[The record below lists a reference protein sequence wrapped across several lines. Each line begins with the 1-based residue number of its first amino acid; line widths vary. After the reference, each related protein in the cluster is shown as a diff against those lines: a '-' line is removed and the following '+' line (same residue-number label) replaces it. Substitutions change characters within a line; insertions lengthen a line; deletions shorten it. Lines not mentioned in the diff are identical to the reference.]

1 MITCAITAESKRA
14 LRKAIGIILT
24 KRINQKS
31 KFDLKDITKDVY
43 DIIFTATSEHAQGLN
58 YARLVPEIILQLRN
72 HDTDVKTYLRGSLD
86 AVGDIQYEF
95 EKEDGLKA
103 VEDFLGVNIDIP
115 GVLKSEQPRYTSE
128 EEREAAPKQEPLT
141 PEDFTPTSFQKGDRV
156 KINDEIGGEANV
168 IEDRGNEVL
177 LDNGR
182 PPILKK
188 NLELILPE
196 EVEQVVENTN
206 DLTAKDITINTK
218 SFDFVDEN
226 GTTRKAYKVSVK
238 NQPNLSLVT
247 YAKDGGW
254 IVIET
259 TTKRALPLTL
269 FSYHRADA
277 RKHVPEGLAYELNL
291 RSKQESARPVL
302 ESIGYIYPAEPAISE
317 QGVTTQGVL
326 QPTEKGSVD
335 DLQGKGRTEPI
346 LTQPTPFKYLKI

>member
-14 LRKAIGIILT
+14 LRKAIGSILT
-24 KRINQKS
+24 ERINQKS

-43 DIIFTATSEHAQGLN
+43 DIIFTSTSEHAQGLN
-58 YARLVPEIILQLRN
+58 YARSVPEIILQLRN

-188 NLELILPE
+188 NLELILP
-196 EVEQVVENTN
+196 
-206 DLTAKDITINTK
+206 
-218 SFDFVDEN
+218 
-226 GTTRKAYKVSVK
+226 
-238 NQPNLSLVT
+238 
-247 YAKDGGW
+247 
-254 IVIET
+254 
-259 TTKRALPLTL
+259 
-269 FSYHRADA
+269 
-277 RKHVPEGLAYELNL
+277 
-291 RSKQESARPVL
+291 
-302 ESIGYIYPAEPAISE
+302 
-317 QGVTTQGVL
+317 TQGVL
-326 QPTEKGSVD
+326 QPTEKGSAD

-346 LTQPTPFKYLKI
+346 LTQPTTTTTKSQTETVDNQDVQPQITESVAELFDENPNLANAVYESLGFGKDVEAKKAEIERRRREKLKSDSGKIADKVEIFEYQDEEVGTVRLQVRYFRNGKKQIFTNSLNPSISCLPVASTYS

>member
-43 DIIFTATSEHAQGLN
+43 DIIFTSTSEHAQGLN

-188 NLELILPE
+188 NLELILP
-196 EVEQVVENTN
+196 
-206 DLTAKDITINTK
+206 
-218 SFDFVDEN
+218 
-226 GTTRKAYKVSVK
+226 
-238 NQPNLSLVT
+238 
-247 YAKDGGW
+247 
-254 IVIET
+254 
-259 TTKRALPLTL
+259 
-269 FSYHRADA
+269 
-277 RKHVPEGLAYELNL
+277 
-291 RSKQESARPVL
+291 
-302 ESIGYIYPAEPAISE
+302 
-317 QGVTTQGVL
+317 TQGVL

-346 LTQPTPFKYLKI
+346 LTQPTTTTTKSQTETVDNQDVQPQIT